1 MVLATAAS
9 LATAA
14 APQAMPG
21 ELAYY
26 RAVASYFQV
35 PASEVAILAH
45 GGDIAAD
52 EIPVV
57 LFVARRGGV
66 SAEAVAAL
74 RESGRG
80 WTELA
85 QRFGVG
91 ANALHIPLRDPTS
104 AGVLSAAYQRF
115 AATPMRR
122 PHYLV
127 SYALSRL
134 LFLVLEVGAIV
145 GFGWLIFDVAVRGPL
160 LAVLVVAIVGGLTF
174 AALGLLVA
182 ARSRTIESV
191 SGWMNL
197 LMLPMWLLSGSFFSY
212 ERFPEAFWPAIRLL
226 PLTAVNDA
234 LRAVFRGEA
243 LVAGALPELLVL
255 AVWGLVSFVI
265 AVRRFRWQ

>member
-1 MVLATAAS
+1 MLLSRGLMVLATAATF
-9 LATAA
+9 ATAA

-91 ANALHIPLRDPTS
+91 ANALHVPLGDPAS
-104 AGVLSAAYQRF
+104 AGALSAAYQRF
-115 AATPMRR
+115 AATPMPQWSTMRLESDEIVA
-122 PHYLV
+122 LV
-127 SYALSRL
+127 NVR
-134 LFLVLEVGAIV
+134 VLAQ
-145 GFGWLIFDVAVRGPL
+145 
-160 LAVLVVAIVGGLTF
+160 
-174 AALGLLVA
+174 ALGVEPDAVA
-182 ARSRTIESV
+182 RRT
-191 SGWMNL
+191 
-197 LMLPMWLLSGSFFSY
+197 GSM
-212 ERFPEAFWPAIRLL
+212 
-226 PLTAVNDA
+226 
-234 LRAVFRGEA
+234 
-243 LVAGALPELLVL
+243 
-255 AVWGLVSFVI
+255 SFVELY
-265 AVRRFRWQ
+265 AQFLR